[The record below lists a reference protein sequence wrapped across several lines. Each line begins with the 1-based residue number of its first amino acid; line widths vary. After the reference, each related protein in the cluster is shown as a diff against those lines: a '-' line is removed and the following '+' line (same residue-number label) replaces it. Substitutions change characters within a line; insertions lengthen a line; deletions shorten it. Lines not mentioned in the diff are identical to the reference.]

1 MVNEEIKYI
10 KNTIKTFIGLKKK
23 FDLRIMFLVFFPL
36 RVFLC
41 IPLIYETIKLL
52 YFKICGYNI
61 LLTCFKGKKNKNS
74 GLNEG
79 WNRLCCLFK
88 KTTNICWQTG
98 ITIAYLNRW
107 TRDFLFSNHTRYIPD
122 KSKYMLHL
130 SFSTLTSTM
139 ELQNYNGPT
148 SIVCE
153 PLPSVRPSNT
163 LWQSVFGTLFANF
176 VNCNGTLKIYW
187 NVLVR
192 HDMHCLSWWTNKYLS
207 FYTIRKRLNQNIRK
221 LKIYSVIDAVT
232 KSKRQNKIAVSAMQM
247 RRQRS
252 HFRLGRYIWRNI
264 DYFGHIYII
273 FIY

>member
-1 MVNEEIKYI
+1 MD
-10 KNTIKTFIGLKKK
+10 TISCWLALKGRKI
-23 FDLRIMFLVFFPL
+23 RIPGWMKV
-36 RVFLC
+36 
-41 IPLIYETIKLL
+41 ETD
-52 YFKICGYNI
+52 CVV
-61 LLTCFKGKKNKNS
+61 
-74 GLNEG
+74 
-79 WNRLCCLFK
+79 CLK

-98 ITIAYLNRW
+98 ITIAYLNRR

-163 LWQSVFGTLFANF
+163 LWQSVFGTLFAHF

-192 HDMHCLSWWTNKYLS
+192 HDMHCLSWWPNKYLS
-207 FYTIRKRLNQNIRK
+207 LYDTEKVESKYT
-221 LKIYSVIDAVT
+221 
-232 KSKRQNKIAVSAMQM
+232 
-247 RRQRS
+247 
-252 HFRLGRYIWRNI
+252 
-264 DYFGHIYII
+264 
-273 FIY
+273 